1 MGNQLMQLCS
11 PVCAPGDEG
20 DTPVETPGQR
30 GLVRPAAGER
40 DEVSSGSDEDE
51 QAKRIAKGRY

>member
-1 MGNQLMQLCS
+1 MQLCS